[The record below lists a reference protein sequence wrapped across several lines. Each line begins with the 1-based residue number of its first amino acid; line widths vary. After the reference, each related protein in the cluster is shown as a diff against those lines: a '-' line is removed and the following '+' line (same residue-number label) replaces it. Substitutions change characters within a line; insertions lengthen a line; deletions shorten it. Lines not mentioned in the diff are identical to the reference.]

1 MSGLNQISSYTQNPS
16 GMNIPSLKILLLED
30 CPHTAA
36 TIKDVPRHLES
47 VSIYLHHVEELESA
61 LDAWNHQSFDLL
73 LVDFA
78 WLYAIVGDR
87 NFLQCYQ
94 ASPLPIVLLVDSQQ
108 ETAALQQLH
117 QGIQAY
123 LVKEQFSA
131 GELVRI
137 LQQSV
142 AQFDY
147 QQQLQ
152 ASENRLRSLF
162 DALSP
167 YVTLLSPN
175 GEIVEMNQTAL
186 DMAGH
191 TMETIQGKPL
201 WKMARWQDDRSTQQE
216 LQNAIATASQGNPV
230 RYEVELKN
238 TSQTTITLDVAIKPL
253 PETNTQVQFL
263 LLEAQD
269 ITERKQ
275 AEAQMQEAL
284 KRERDLGELK
294 TQFVSMVS
302 HEFRNPLTS
311 ITMSAKLLRS
321 YSDRATEEQKQSYIK
336 RILDSANRMGELIED
351 ILLLGKAE
359 LGQLESQADCF
370 NLETYCQELVEEMRM
385 ADSQKHEIVFTYNHQ
400 NKQSSDLNH
409 NNREFCTNKAAL
421 RHILVNLISNALK
434 YSQEGSTIFLD
445 LQIQPQQAV
454 FQVRDFGIGIPPEAQ
469 SRLFERFYRANNV
482 GKLPGTGLG
491 LAIAQRYVELLQ
503 GKIQVYSEVNVGTTF
518 SVVIPSAS
526 QEK

>member
-1 MSGLNQISSYTQNPS
+1 
-16 GMNIPSLKILLLED
+16 MNIPSLKILLLED
-30 CPHTAA
+30 CSHTATA
-36 TIKDVPRHLES
+36 IKEIPRHLES
-47 VSIYLHHVEELESA
+47 VSIYLYHVEEVESA
-61 LDAWNHQSFDLL
+61 LDAWTHQSFDLL

-78 WLYAIVGDR
+78 WLYAMVDDR

-94 ASPLPIVLLVDSQQ
+94 RSPLPIVLLVDPQQ
-108 ETAALQQLH
+108 EAAALQKLH

-123 LVKEQFSA
+123 LVKEQFHA
-131 GELVRI
+131 GELVRTV
-137 LQQSV
+137 QQSV
-142 AQFDY
+142 AQFNY

-167 YVTLLSPN
+167 YVALLTPN
-175 GEIVEMNQTAL
+175 GEIVEMNHTAL
-186 DMAGH
+186 EMAN
-191 TMETIQGKPL
+191 TSIETVQGKPL
-201 WKMARWQDDRSTQQE
+201 WELSRWGNEYSTQQE
-216 LQNAIATASQGNPV
+216 LQNAIAAASQGNPV
-230 RYEVELKN
+230 RYEVALKN
-238 TSQTTITLDVAIKPL
+238 TSQTTVTLDVALKPL
-253 PETNTQVQFL
+253 PETDSQVQFI

-275 AEAQMQEAL
+275 AETQMQEAL
-284 KRERDLGELK
+284 KREREVGELK

-359 LGQLESQADCF
+359 LGQLESTPDRF
-370 NLETYCQELVEEMRM
+370 NLETYCQELVEEMRL
-385 ADSQKHEIVFTYNHQ
+385 ADSQKHEIVFTCSHQ
-400 NKQSSDLNH
+400 DNQSQ
-409 NNREFCTNKAAL
+409 EFCTNKAAL

-445 LQIQPQQAV
+445 LQTQPQQAV
-454 FQVRDFGIGIPPEAQ
+454 FQVRDFGIGIPPQAQ

-503 GKIQVYSEVNVGTTF
+503 GQIQVYSEVNVGTTF
-518 SVVIPSAS
+518 SVVIPSIS
-526 QEK
+526 KGGE

>member
-1 MSGLNQISSYTQNPS
+1 MSGPNQSSSYTQIPS
-16 GMNIPSLKILLLED
+16 GMNTTSLKVLLLED

-36 TIKDVPRHLES
+36 TLNQMPQHLVS
-47 VSIYLHHVEELESA
+47 VSLQIHHVERGEAALE
-61 LDAWNHQSFDLL
+61 AWKHQSFDVLL
-73 LVDFA
+73 ANLA
-78 WLYAIVGDR
+78 GWYAMDR
-87 NFLQCYQ
+87 DRRL
-94 ASPLPIVLLVDSQQ
+94 SLPTVLLVDPQ
-108 ETAALQQLH
+108 EEPTALQQLQ
-117 QGIQAY
+117 QGVQAY
-123 LVKEQFSA
+123 LVKEQLHA
-131 GELVRI
+131 TALVQT
-137 LQQSV
+137 LQQAV
-142 AQFDY
+142 VRFRY
-147 QQQLQ
+147 QQPLQ
-152 ASENRLRSLF
+152 ASEHRLRSLF

-167 YVTLLSPN
+167 YVALLKPN

-186 DMAGH
+186 NMAGQ
-191 TMETIQGKPL
+191 TPESVRGKPL
-201 WKMARWQDDRSTQQE
+201 WELPRWQYAAVTQQE

-230 RYEVELKN
+230 RYEVELDKI
-238 TSQTTITLDVAIKPL
+238 TQTTITLDVTLKPL
-253 PETNTQVQFL
+253 PEPNSQVQFL

-275 AEAQMQEAL
+275 AETQMQEAL
-284 KRERDLGELK
+284 KREREVGELK

-359 LGQLESQADCF
+359 LGKIERSPEYLNLES
-370 NLETYCQELVEEMRM
+370 YCQELVEEMRL
-385 ADSQKHEIVFTYNHQ
+385 ADSQKHEIVFTCKQQDSQ
-400 NKQSSDLNH
+400 NQQFYTD
-409 NNREFCTNKAAL
+409 KAAL
-421 RHILVNLISNALK
+421 RHILVNLLSNALK

-445 LQIQPQQAV
+445 LQIQAQQAV

-491 LAIAQRYVELLQ
+491 LAIAQRYVELLRGQ
-503 GKIQVYSEVNVGTTF
+503 IQVYSEVNVGTTF
-518 SVVIPSAS
+518 SVVIPSIS

>member
-1 MSGLNQISSYTQNPS
+1 
-16 GMNIPSLKILLLED
+16 
-30 CPHTAA
+30 
-36 TIKDVPRHLES
+36 
-47 VSIYLHHVEELESA
+47 
-61 LDAWNHQSFDLL
+61 
-73 LVDFA
+73 
-78 WLYAIVGDR
+78 
-87 NFLQCYQ
+87 
-94 ASPLPIVLLVDSQQ
+94 
-108 ETAALQQLH
+108 
-117 QGIQAY
+117 
-123 LVKEQFSA
+123 
-131 GELVRI
+131 
-137 LQQSV
+137 
-142 AQFDY
+142 
-147 QQQLQ
+147 
-152 ASENRLRSLF
+152 
-162 DALSP
+162 
-167 YVTLLSPN
+167 
-175 GEIVEMNQTAL
+175 
-186 DMAGH
+186 
-191 TMETIQGKPL
+191 METVKGKPL
-201 WKMARWQDDRSTQQE
+201 WEIARWRDAGSTQQE

-238 TSQTTITLDVAIKPL
+238 TSQTTVTLDVALKPL
-253 PETNTQVQFL
+253 PTKDSQVQFI

-275 AEAQMQEAL
+275 AEAHMQEAL
-284 KRERDLGELK
+284 KRERELGELK

-359 LGQLESQADCF
+359 LGKLESTPDRF
-370 NLETYCQELVEEMRM
+370 NLENYCQELVEEMQI
-385 ADSQKHEIVFTYNHQ
+385 ADSQKHEIVFTCSQ
-400 NKQSSDLNH
+400 KDSDEQES
-409 NNREFCTNKAAL
+409 EFCTDKAAL

-503 GKIQVYSEVNVGTTF
+503 GKIQVYSEVGVGTTF
-518 SVVIPSAS
+518 SVVVPSISTSGESA
-526 QEK
+526 